1 MRILVTGGK
10 GFIGSHCVEHF
21 LEQGDDI
28 LVIDHQRA
36 GIYFTGAKYVSLN
49 MAYDAEAML
58 EFIDAFMPDVVIHLA
73 AWSNVRESMDNPS
86 KLYGMNVQSTAN
98 LVDILLDGEPVP
110 IVFASSSAADEP
122 ESHYGISK
130 LACEQMLALYGKQTG
145 CPVACLR
152 FGNVYGE
159 RQNPRHGTLI
169 ANGIERLMGGF
180 PIQIYGDGT
189 QWRDYIYVGDIV
201 HAIEIC
207 IQVGVEGIHNAS
219 TGLLS
224 STKEVVD
231 SINMVYR
238 QVTGNDYPPP
248 EFLAAREGDKQTVA
262 LEPSPVLE
270 SHMEFH
276 KFRPYQHWGQMQ
288 IQQQIMW
295 RLRMKGSWDYPLN
308 PKGENISQSHPEFAA
323 LQNGLASVS
332 SLDQWLRLGGRL

>member
-1 MRILVTGGK
+1 MRILITGGK

-28 LVIDHQRA
+28 LVIDHDRA
-36 GIYFTGAKYVSLN
+36 GIYFTPAKYVNLN
-49 MAYDAEAML
+49 MAYDVDALEEFLHEYRPEA
-58 EFIDAFMPDVVIHLA
+58 VIHLA
-73 AWSNVRESMDNPS
+73 AWSNVRESMANPS
-86 KLYGMNVQSTAN
+86 KLFAYNVQATAN
-98 LVDILLDGEPVP
+98 LVDVLQCCPFVKSV
-110 IVFASSSAADEP
+110 VFASSSAADEP
-122 ESHYGISK
+122 ESFYGISK
-130 LACEQMLALYGKQTG
+130 LTGELMLGLFQKMADWNIS
-145 CPVACLR
+145 CVCLR

-189 QWRDYIYVGDIV
+189 QQRDYIYVGDIV

-207 IQVGVEGIHNAS
+207 VQVGVEGVHNAS

-231 SINMVYR
+231 SINMIYR

-248 EFLAAREGDKQTVA
+248 EFLPAREGDKETVA

-270 SHMEFH
+270 SHGFNPSRNYH
-276 KFRPYQHWGQMQ
+276 APRVKDQLT
-288 IQQQIMW
+288 W
-295 RLRMKGSWDYPLN
+295 RLQMKGSWDYPMT
-308 PKGENISQSHPEFAA
+308 PRGKNISGCHDEFNTLAT
-323 LQNGLASVS
+323 GLAAVS